1 LFEWTIT
8 NGIPKTLPMLYT
20 LYKGQK
26 NTKNEMIDSDKI
38 SANHPDLQGY
48 DMLIREFIDKIA
60 TQSLCL

>member
-1 LFEWTIT
+1 
-8 NGIPKTLPMLYT
+8 MLYT